1 MKFYAAFLA
10 LIVCMLIL
18 PSMVLGANAPIK
30 LYMNEKLLQPE
41 VAPRLVAGNTLVPL
55 RIVAEELGAK
65 VKWDEAKRQVSI
77 DKDDISILL
86 TIDKPNILVQGKSK
100 LLEVAPVIIDGNS
113 MLPLRA
119 IGEQL
124 AVQFNWDGLTSSVH
138 MFKKE
143 SAAPTESI
151 PDKPSIPEKQ
161 PIPSPT
167 TSPKPSPAAPT
178 VSPTPV
184 LIKDGHAQDESVI
197 PPVETPPIP
206 ANQPIKLVE
215 SIETSGTGI
224 IVKSKDGVLKPTMLK
239 LENPDRIIFDLPYSA
254 LGENLTKKLSATQGE
269 LPSTH
274 PLIQKIRFSNYNN
287 APPTVRIILDM
298 KEKADFEILSTPDP
312 NILVAAIKKHT
323 IKVVIDAGHG
333 AKDPGAISIT
343 GKQEKDFNLSM
354 ANKVSKLLSADKRI
368 EVIMTRNDDTFVELD
383 DRANIANEKQV
394 DLFLSIHGNKYVSKI
409 SGVETY
415 YSRQESIPFANLIH
429 KNTVA
434 ATGFPDRGVRQADF
448 RVIAKTTMPAVLV
461 EVGYLSNQSDEAS
474 MFKDAF
480 QNQVAASLA
489 SAIKEYLNL
498 N

>member
-1 MKFYAAFLA
+1 MKLPAALLA
-10 LIVCMLIL
+10 LFVCMLIL
-18 PSMVLGANAPIK
+18 PSMVWGADAPIK

-41 VAPRLVAGNTLVPL
+41 VAPRLIAGNTLVPL

-77 DKDDISILL
+77 DKGDISILL
-86 TIDKPNILVQGKSK
+86 TIGKPNILISGKSK
-100 LLEVAPVIIDGNS
+100 MLEVTPIIVEGNS
-113 MLPLRA
+113 MLPLRV

-124 AVQFNWDGLTSSVH
+124 GVQFNWDGLTSSVH

-143 SAAPTESI
+143 SAAPSDSI
-151 PDKPSIPEKQ
+151 PDKPPIPENQ
-161 PIPSPT
+161 PA
-167 TSPKPSPAAPT
+167 SPKPSPTGPT
-178 VSPTPV
+178 ASPTPIPV
-184 LIKDGHAQDESVI
+184 KDGPAQEELVI
-197 PPVETPPIP
+197 PPVEIP
-206 ANQPIKLVE
+206 AIPTNQTIKLVE

-224 IVKSKDGVLKPTMLK
+224 IVKSKDGILKPTMLK
-239 LENPDRIIFDLPYSA
+239 LENPDRIVFDLPYSA
-254 LGENLTKKLSATQGE
+254 LGENLTKKLTATQGE
-269 LPSTH
+269 LPSNH

-287 APPTVRIILDM
+287 APSTVRIILDL
-298 KEKADFEILSTPDP
+298 KEKADFEILPTPDP
-312 NILVAAIKKHT
+312 SILAAAIKKHT

-354 ANKVSKLLSADKRI
+354 ANKVSKLLSGDKRV
-368 EVIMTRNDDTFVELD
+368 EVLMTRNDDTFVELD
-383 DRANIANEKQV
+383 DRAKFANEHQV
-394 DLFLSIHGNKYVSKI
+394 DLFLSIHGNKYVPKI

-415 YSRQESIPFANLIH
+415 YNRTDSIALANLIH

-434 ATGFPDRGVRQADF
+434 ATGFPDRNVRQADF
-448 RVIAKTTMPAVLV
+448 RVITKTTMPAVLV